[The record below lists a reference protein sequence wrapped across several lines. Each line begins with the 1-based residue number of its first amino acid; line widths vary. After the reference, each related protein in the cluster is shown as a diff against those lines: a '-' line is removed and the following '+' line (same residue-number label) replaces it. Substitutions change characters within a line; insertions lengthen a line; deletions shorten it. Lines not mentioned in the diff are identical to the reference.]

1 MYGSETVRKITDN
14 SYNTATYNVADYYR
28 NASANQLRMKSVYLL
43 DDGGS
48 LQLPNPRGYYA
59 SYSETNPIGY
69 QTSKERA
76 MRMYELRVD
85 WSDAVS
91 KAIAEQ
97 NPITSYDGNE
107 TYPYGELDK
116 NGDGKI
122 DAITVIYKNTTQDI
136 SVEWSSPLWNYKD
149 YADYIELKTESGKT
163 LQSRDYVQ
171 LTNSYDYLYRDMTG
185 NSVMSLKA
193 PIHEMGHILGL
204 QDLYNSSMASPV
216 YYMSAMSNAIS
227 PVPQEISIKEKEAL
241 GWAVLREP
249 NPMRLVEKGSPFRL
263 RVRPRSRLRKY
274 REIPSPFGLK
284 AFMSPMFILGE

>member
-1 MYGSETVRKITDN
+1 M
-14 SYNTATYNVADYYR
+14 
-28 NASANQLRMKSVYLL
+28 
-43 DDGGS
+43 
-48 LQLPNPRGYYA
+48 
-59 SYSETNPIGY
+59 
-69 QTSKERA
+69 
-76 MRMYELRVD
+76 
-85 WSDAVS
+85 
-91 KAIAEQ
+91 
-97 NPITSYDGNE
+97 
-107 TYPYGELDK
+107 
-116 NGDGKI
+116 
-122 DAITVIYKNTTQDI
+122 
-136 SVEWSSPLWNYKD
+136 EWSSPLWNYKD

-241 GWAVLREP
+241 GWVVLREP